1 MTGKPLPEQ
10 FYQQQIKSLGE
21 ELTILLKRKSRLGWL
36 RLVVLLVTAFT
47 CWQLLVASL
56 FIVFLVFVT
65 GLILFLYVV
74 KKDLV
79 NNDLIE
85 HKERLLH
92 INKEELNY
100 LNYQYTHQKDGAS
113 FYKEDHAYAG
123 DLDLFGRA
131 SVYQF
136 INRTTSEQ
144 GNKRLAQ
151 WLKQPSTANVIVAR
165 QQAIKELSTITYWR
179 QELQSIGSAITIS
192 KATENKLV
200 AWLTERNQ
208 FIDKMYWQLLR
219 FIMPAI
225 TITTLA
231 CYVLDILSYQQFL
244 QALLVFVV
252 IAFGISRRIMP
263 LYKQLSHVA
272 AETETLSNSIACIEK
287 APFND
292 PLLKQLQQSFY
303 KDNTKAS
310 QRIFQ
315 LKKIFNRFEYR
326 LNFIVFI
333 PLNTFLLWDLQ
344 QVLQLEQWKKKNNSQ
359 FQDWFHSLAE
369 LEAISS
375 LGTLAFNHPNWCF
388 PVIATDETI
397 FTAVELGHP
406 LIDPKKNI
414 LNNFATTGQQQ
425 INLITGSNMA
435 GKSTFL
441 RSVGVN
447 MVLACMGAPVCAKEL
462 KATPLKIMSSMRI
475 KDNLEES
482 TSTFYAEL
490 KKLKQII
497 DAVNNHESVF
507 VLLDEILRGTNSNDR
522 HTGSKALIKQL
533 LQQQATGLLATH
545 DLELANL
552 STEYPLNIHNYH
564 FDVQVNG
571 EELFFDYK
579 LKRGICQSMN
589 ASILMKK
596 IGIEL

>member
-1 MTGKPLPEQ
+1 MTGNQAPGE
-10 FYQQQIKSLGE
+10 FYQQQISSLE
-21 ELTILLKRKSRLGWL
+21 NESAILLKRKSRLGWL
-36 RLVVLLVTAFT
+36 RLVILLLTTFT
-47 CWQLLVASL
+47 CWQLLTVSL
-56 FIVFLVFVT
+56 GLVFLVFIT
-65 GLILFLYVV
+65 GLVIFLYVV
-74 KKDLV
+74 KKDLA
-79 NNDLIE
+79 NNELIE

-92 INKEELNY
+92 INKEELHY
-100 LNYQYTHQKDGAS
+100 LNHQYTHQQEGAA
-113 FYKEDHAYAG
+113 FYKEDHPYAG

-131 SVYQF
+131 SLYQF
-136 INRTTSEQ
+136 INRTTSQQ
-144 GNKRLAQ
+144 GNERLAQ
-151 WLKQPSTANVIVAR
+151 WLQQPSTAEVIVAR
-165 QQAIKELSTITYWR
+165 QQAIKELTKLTNWR
-179 QELQSIGSAITIS
+179 QELQSIGMATTIS

-200 AWLTERNQ
+200 AWLTEGHQ
-208 FIDKMYWQLLR
+208 FTNKMYWHLIR
-219 FIMPAI
+219 FIVPVI
-225 TITTLA
+225 TLTTLT
-231 CYVLDILSYQQFL
+231 CYILDILTYQQFL
-244 QALLVFVV
+244 LALFAFL
-252 IAFGISRRIMP
+252 IISFGISKRIMP

-272 AETETLSNSIACIEK
+272 SEIETLSNSVAHIEK
-287 APFND
+287 APFQD
-292 PLLKQLQQSFY
+292 PLLKNLQQSFH
-303 KDNTKAS
+303 KDHVKAS
-310 QRIFQ
+310 KRIFQ

-344 QVLQLEQWKKKNNSQ
+344 QVLQLEQWKKNNNSQ

-369 LEAISS
+369 LEALSS
-375 LGTLAFNHPNWCF
+375 LGTLSFNHPNWCF
-388 PVIATDETI
+388 PVIATDETV

-406 LIDPKKNI
+406 LIDPKKNV
-414 LNNFATTGQQQ
+414 LNNFTTTGQQQ

-447 MVLACMGAPVCAKEL
+447 MVLACMGAPVCAREL
-462 KATPLKIMSSMRI
+462 RVTPLKIMSSMRI

-497 DAVNNHESVF
+497 DAVNNHEPVF
-507 VLLDEILRGTNSNDR
+507 ILLDEILRGTNSNDR

-533 LQQQATGLLATH
+533 LQQRATGLLATH

-552 STEYPLNIHNYH
+552 ATDYPLNIHNYH

-571 EELFFDYK
+571 EELYFDYK